1 MFTVCSAQ
9 LVSTQPA
16 NKDKSN
22 FTLFVQ
28 LKAVLII
35 LLATDTNCSTYME
48 ELMEL
53 G

>member
-1 MFTVCSAQ
+1 MFTVCSAE

-16 NKDKSN
+16 NEDKRN
-22 FTLFVQ
+22 FTLFVH
-28 LKAVLII
+28 LRAVLII
-35 LLATDTNCSTYME
+35 LLATDTNGSRSKE